1 MPVCPSGVGRAGGRG
16 ELPLVYSGS
25 TGGPADL
32 LIKRAHEPRGNT
44 CASEQARRPRHSGT
58 ARAVPAA
65 LAAALGGVHILSLR
79 ALLLPALL
87 LPAEHASLQQTAD
100 PAAGAQPLASE
111 GVRWR
116 EGQGDRRARALW
128 MRVSEATERGNAG
141 RAVTAHRAGL
151 TTWRS
156 RAAGR
161 RGGAGSQRGV
171 QARARVCSHAKQPQS
186 GTLPLR
192 LTLHFCSSLSP
203 RCDEADQD

>member
-16 ELPLVYSGS
+16 GAARIPGNFR
-25 TGGPADL
+25 GPADL

-65 LAAALGGVHILSLR
+65 LAAALGSVHILSLR

-87 LPAEHASLQQTAD
+87 LPAEHASLQQTED

-116 EGQGDRRARALW
+116 EGQGDCTRTRPVNARL
-128 MRVSEATERGNAG
+128 EATERGNAG
-141 RAVTAHRAGL
+141 LAVTAHRAGL
-151 TTWRS
+151 TT
-156 RAAGR
+156 
-161 RGGAGSQRGV
+161 
-171 QARARVCSHAKQPQS
+171 
-186 GTLPLR
+186 
-192 LTLHFCSSLSP
+192 
-203 RCDEADQD
+203 